1 MKKLIR
7 PGNGFQGS
15 QRRKDIMFNLDE
27 IEKAI
32 GTDGILSPAEVVS
45 KNFPI
50 SPEDLQGAIV
60 SNYFNPATITKDVS
74 IANLTGEVVTAPGAN
89 VSHYI
94 RVTGA
99 SVLGCNYA
107 FNTAGCFYDANFKY
121 VGYAR
126 FVASASPNWYTCPV
140 PEKAVYFRAVVT
152 STTLNKYMLT
162 QSADKQ
168 IYTAHKVSLP
178 WIKKPSSLNGL
189 KLITFGDSITWQDG
203 QTINGIL
210 FKGYQ
215 TYLREAGAEVTN
227 EGVGNMSF
235 AKNTK
240 VGAEELYL
248 YKKIVMEEY
257 DLTGVDAVT
266 IACGTNDVGF
276 NVPLGEAGGFSDTTW
291 DTTTSLG
298 ALRAILEYIRSNFP
312 TVDIY
317 LMTPL
322 QNKTRDME
330 KHEYISDGII
340 KLGGIYSAPVLDLF
354 RESGLGKYT
363 FDLYTRDGLHPN
375 NDGYAQYSALIVR
388 FLETEMSVRDDVT
401 PVKMQLD
408 THLSD
413 TTRHILASERT
424 AWNAKETPQGAQD
437 KANTAE
443 ANAKA
448 YTDSF
453 YIRKNVLTSTG
464 IYFNDAQS
472 YTFDFSKMMKGLFI
486 TVVRYVPGTG
496 SMGYGYYEFF
506 ISKEFIQ
513 KNLGK
518 ACWFPMP
525 SATQGEKKAIKFT
538 LSGTTVTMTGYLSN
552 SQVPDSG
559 FAITNIDSV

>member
-1 MKKLIR
+1 MKKLNR
-7 PGNGFQGS
+7 QGNEIQGS
-15 QRRKDIMFNLDE
+15 DYRNKMNENWDE

-32 GTDGILSPAEVVS
+32 GTDGIMSPAEVVS

-50 SPEDLQGAIV
+50 SPEDLEGAIV
-60 SNYFNPATITKDVS
+60 SNYFNPATITQDVS
-74 IANLTGEVVTAPGAN
+74 IANLTGELVTAVGAN

-94 RVTGA
+94 RVVGA

-126 FVASASPNWYTCPV
+126 FVASASANWYTCPV

-152 STTLNKYMLT
+152 TTTLTKYMLT
-162 QSADKQ
+162 LSADKQ
-168 IYTAHKVSLP
+168 IYTEHKVSLP
-178 WIKKPSSLNGL
+178 WVKKPSSLNGL

-203 QTINGIL
+203 QTINGVL
-210 FKGYQ
+210 FHGYQ
-215 TYLREAGAEVTN
+215 TYLREAGAEVIN

-235 AKNTK
+235 AKSTK

-248 YKKIVMEEY
+248 YKKMVMEEY

-312 TVDIY
+312 TVNIY

-375 NDGYAQYSALIVR
+375 NDGYAKYSALIVR

-408 THLSD
+408 THLKD
-413 TTRHILASERT
+413 TTRHILASERD
-424 AWNAKETPQGAQD
+424 AWNAKETSQGAQD

-443 ANAKA
+443 SNAKA
-448 YTDSF
+448 YTDSY
-453 YIRKNVLTSTG
+453 YIRKNVMNSTG
-464 IYFNDAQS
+464 IYLTDAQS
-472 YTFDFSKMMKGLFI
+472 YTFDFSKMKRGIYFDV
-486 TVVRYVPGTG
+486 TRYVPGTG
-496 SMGYGYYEFF
+496 TVGYGSDEIYL
-506 ISKEFIQ
+506 SKNYIENHLDEATWI
-513 KNLGK
+513 K
-518 ACWFPMP
+518 MP
-525 SATQGEKKAIKFT
+525 GTDGERKAIK
-538 LSGTTVTMTGYLSN
+538 LSISGTTGTLTGYASN
-552 SQVPDSG
+552 AQVPDNG
-559 FAITNIDSV
+559 FVFTKIDSE

>member
-1 MKKLIR
+1 MEKLNR
-7 PGNGFQGS
+7 QGNGIQGS
-15 QRRKDIMFNLDE
+15 DWAKRQNENWDR

-32 GTDGILSPAEVVS
+32 GVDGILSPAEVVS
-45 KNFPI
+45 KNFPV
-50 SPEDLQGAIV
+50 SPENLEGAIV
-60 SNYFNPATITKDVS
+60 SNYFNPATITKDTS
-74 IANLTGEVVTAPGAN
+74 IANLTGKLVAAVGAN
-89 VSHYI
+89 VSNYI

-107 FNTAGCFYDANFKY
+107 FNTAGCFYDANFVY

-126 FVASASPNWYTCPV
+126 FVASASANWYTCPV
-140 PEKAVYFRAVVT
+140 PERAVYFRAVVT
-152 STTLNKYMLT
+152 TTTLNKYMLT
-162 QSADKQ
+162 LSADKQ
-168 IYTAHKVSLP
+168 IYTEHRVSLP
-178 WIKKPSSLNGL
+178 FIKRPSSLNGL

-203 QTINGIL
+203 QTINGVL
-210 FKGYQ
+210 FQGYQ

-248 YKKIVMEEY
+248 YKKIVMDEY

-276 NVPLGEAGGFSDTTW
+276 NVPLGEAGGFPDSTW

-298 ALRAILEYIRSNFP
+298 ALRGILEYIRSNFP

-322 QNKTRDME
+322 QNKTRDMV

-354 RESGLGKYT
+354 RESGLSKYT

-375 NDGYAQYSALIVR
+375 NDGYAKYSALIVR

-424 AWNAKETPQGAQD
+424 TWNAKETPQGALD
-437 KANTAE
+437 KANAAE
-443 ANAKA
+443 SNAKG

-453 YIRKNVLTSTG
+453 YERKNILTSTG
-464 IYFNDAQS
+464 VYLNDAQS
-472 YTFDFSKMMKGLFI
+472 YTFDFSKMKKRLLLE
-486 TVVRYVPGTG
+486 VVRYVPGTG
-496 SMGYGYYEFF
+496 SMTYGKWEIGLSKAF
-506 ISKEFIQ
+506 IEN
-513 KNLGK
+513 NLNT
-518 ACWFPMP
+518 ACWIPMP
-525 SATQGEKKAIKFT
+525 GTSGEKKAVKFT
-538 LSGTTVTMTGYLSN
+538 ISGTTATITGYLSN
-552 SQVPDSG
+552 SQVPDNG
-559 FAITNIDSV
+559 FAITKIDIE

>member
-1 MKKLIR
+1 MKKLKR

-15 QRRKDIMFNLDE
+15 QYRDDLIFNWDE

-32 GTDGILSPAEVVS
+32 GTDGIMSPAEVVS

-50 SPEDLQGAIV
+50 SPEDLEGAIV
-60 SNYFNPATITKDVS
+60 SNYFNSATITQDVS
-74 IANLTGEVVTAPGAN
+74 IANLTGELVTAVGAN
-89 VSHYI
+89 VSAYI

-126 FVASASPNWYTCPV
+126 FVASAAANWYTCPI

-152 STTLNKYMLT
+152 TTTLDKYMLT
-162 QSADKQ
+162 LSADKQ
-168 IYTAHKVSLP
+168 IYTEHKVSLP

-203 QTINGIL
+203 QTINGVL
-210 FKGYQ
+210 FHGYQ
-215 TYLREAGAEVTN
+215 TYLREAGAEVIN

-375 NDGYAQYSALIVR
+375 NDGYAKYSAVIVR

-401 PVKMQLD
+401 PVKLALD
-408 THLSD
+408 THLAD
-413 TTRHILASERT
+413 TTRHILASERD

-453 YIRKNVLTSTG
+453 YIRKNVMNSTG
-464 IYFNDAQS
+464 VYLSDAQS
-472 YTFDFSKMMKGLFI
+472 YTWNHSLMKRGMRLEF
-486 TVVRYVPGTG
+486 TRYSPGTG
-496 SMGYGYYEFF
+496 ALGYGYYEVF
-506 ISKEFIQ
+506 ISKDFIER
-513 KNLGK
+513 NLGK
-518 ACWFPMP
+518 SCWLSMP
-525 SATQGEKKAIKFT
+525 GANSEKKAIKFT
-538 LSGTTVTMTGYLSN
+538 ISGTTGTLTGYASN
-552 SQVPDSG
+552 AQEPDNG